1 MDLAL
6 TPHTMRMKNVFPYIA
21 FILFIAALTGVV
33 IFLTYAGLTDFS
45 RLELNGND
53 FTEIEKANFAYQGTV
68 VSLLLILTFCAVYH
82 VMRHS
87 M

>member
-6 TPHTMRMKNVFPYIA
+6 TSHTMRMKNVFPYVT
-21 FILFIAALTGVV
+21 FILFVSALTGVV
-33 IFLTYAGLTDFS
+33 IFLTYAGLVDFN

-68 VSLLLILTFCAVYH
+68 LSCLLILTFCAIYH